1 MPRKKSTT
9 KRPKSR
15 IEELSSKR
23 CKPPRPNWQT
33 ILRNDVKAE
42 LAELRRRFQAGET
55 VEISALPLA
64 KEICLAYPEITI
76 CPKYLAGW
84 LKE

>member
-1 MPRKKSTT
+1 MPSKTSTT

-23 CKPPRPNWQT
+23 CKSCKPNWHT
-33 ILRNDVKAE
+33 KLPDDVKVE
-42 LAELRRRFQAGET
+42 LEELRRRFHAGET
-55 VEISALPLA
+55 VETYALPLA

-76 CPKYLAGW
+76 SPGYLVTW
-84 LKE
+84 LRE

>member
-1 MPRKKSTT
+1 MPRKKPTT

-23 CKPPRPNWQT
+23 CKTDRPSWHT
-33 ILRNDVKAE
+33 KLPDDVKAE

-55 VEISALPLA
+55 VETSALPLA
-64 KEICLAYPEITI
+64 KEICLAYPEII
-76 CPKYLAGW
+76 ISPAYLVTW
-84 LKE
+84 LRE